1 MNKFAAVSDNHAL
14 NNFDAIRAVAAFSV
28 IVSHAFPITFGDNS
42 REPLYRL
49 TDGQATIGTIGVAVF
64 FTISGYLITR
74 SFLRGGRTYGDIV
87 RFVRARA
94 LRIMPA
100 LVAILIIL
108 ALVIGPIFTTERW
121 VDYFSDVR
129 VMKFIFMNITF
140 LSFHDVLPGVF
151 ANNPFP
157 DSIDGSLWTLRHE
170 VRCYALVLIMG
181 VLGLLHKFFLG
192 TAMLVCLIWAFH
204 SGNDVGFLFA
214 CFLAGAALYT
224 LTLPIDGRIAAA
236 CICIAIVSVFFS
248 AFRLIWPVFGSYAV
262 IWLALSESAPV
273 PRLAKYGDFSYGIY
287 IFAFPIQQIV
297 AQELADRGTWFLN
310 VLISAPITL
319 VLAVASWFMIERPS
333 LALKSALTNGRGR
346 SRPSRETGSP
356 EALSNRSP

>member
-1 MNKFAAVSDNHAL
+1 MNRFAAVSDNHAL

-28 IVSHAFPITFGDNS
+28 IVSHAFPITYGDNS

-49 TDGQATIGTIGVAVF
+49 TDGQATIGTVGVAVF

-100 LVAILIIL
+100 LLAILIIL
-108 ALVIGPIFTTERW
+108 ALFIGPIFTTERW
-121 VDYFSDVR
+121 TDYFSDVR
-129 VMKFIFMNITF
+129 VLKFIFFNLTF

-151 ANNPFP
+151 ATNPLP
-157 DSIDGSLWTLRHE
+157 DSVDGSLWTLRHE
-170 VRCYALVLIMG
+170 VRCYAIILFLG
-181 VLGLLHKFFLG
+181 LFGLLHKFFLSA
-192 TAMLVCLIWAFH
+192 AMMACLIWAFQ

-214 CFLAGAALYT
+214 CFLAGGALYT
-224 LTLPIDGRIAAA
+224 LALPIDGRIAAA
-236 CICIAIVSVFFS
+236 CICIAIVSVFFG
-248 AFRLIWPVFGSYAV
+248 AFRLIWPVLGSYAV
-262 IWLALSESAPV
+262 IWLALSASAPV

-297 AQELADRGTWFLN
+297 AQGLAERGTWVLN
-310 VLISAPITL
+310 VVISAPITL
-319 VLAVASWFMIERPS
+319 ALAVASWFMIERPS
-333 LALKSALTNGRGR
+333 LTLKSALANARGR
-346 SRPSRETGSP
+346 PSSSRESSSP
-356 EALSNRSP
+356 EAFSNRSP